1 MDFFFSMHFR
11 MPTKGSTNTDFKLE
25 FSSQL
30 KHTKHELGSKAWQFE
45 DTMEKHSIRLPLL
58 LQVRAMYSTVQTQKY
73 MFWVQK
79 NKHLFFFFLFCFKL
93 QRHPKNTQ
101 WTVPLCQRVK
111 QRVYYTWGDCGGQG
125 DTWQLANYCAGRNQH
140 DTQVVPPAGP
150 FRQLLE
156 LRCRRVFLLPSCSNG
171 LLKSQCGS
179 ALFVF
184 GCLLQIRSD
193 CLGTRD
199 CYCAD
204 AAILE
209 VPLYNLV
216 NFCYTFAPPPQGEKV
231 WKNQVMQFVF

>member
-1 MDFFFSMHFR
+1 MHFR

-79 NKHLFFFFLFCFKL
+79 NKHLFFFFCFKL

-111 QRVYYTWGDCGGQG
+111 QRVYYTRGIVGDRVTL
-125 DTWQLANYCAGRNQH
+125 DSSPT
-140 DTQVVPPAGP
+140 TVQVATNMAHK
-150 FRQLLE
+150 L
-156 LRCRRVFLLPSCSNG
+156 CHLPVLSVS
-171 LLKSQCGS
+171 
-179 ALFVF
+179 F
-184 GCLLQIRSD
+184 
-193 CLGTRD
+193 
-199 CYCAD
+199 
-204 AAILE
+204 
-209 VPLYNLV
+209 
-216 NFCYTFAPPPQGEKV
+216 
-231 WKNQVMQFVF
+231 